1 MVETITNHNSKNL
14 QTSKY
19 RYDND
24 IQKLM
29 EVRIVVLYVNTIFN
43 NISVLLVRETGVS
56 CENHWPATSHWL
68 TLSHNVVSST
78 PHYDWDLSS
87 QH

>member
-43 NISVLLVRETGVS
+43 NVSVLLVRETEYPVK
-56 CENHWPATSHWL
+56 T
-68 TLSHNVVSST
+68 T
-78 PHYDWDLSS
+78 DLP
-87 QH
+87 QVTD

>member
-1 MVETITNHNSKNL
+1 MVETITNHNSKTL

-56 CENHWPATSHWL
+56 CENH
-68 TLSHNVVSST
+68 
-78 PHYDWDLSS
+78 
-87 QH
+87 